1 MKVEKIKPAETL
13 IDGDVPGLRVRKTAG
28 GLSWGLS
35 VRVKGARRWI
45 AVGVGIGL
53 AETRQR
59 ARKLRQ
65 AIADGRDPAQERAEA
80 KQRVKDARKGLGT
93 LEAVMEQWASLSRSI
108 QGLSMCAGR
117 PTRSTQAAS
126 PWQK

>member
-1 MKVEKIKPAETL
+1 MPKRLEPLNAMKVEKIKPAETL

-65 AIADGRDPAQERAEA
+65 AIADGRDL
-80 KQRVKDARKGLGT
+80 RKSVLRRSSASRT
-93 LEAVMEQWASLSRSI
+93 LERGWERSRPSWSS
-108 QGLSMCAGR
+108 GPR
-117 PTRSTQAAS
+117 
-126 PWQK
+126 